1 MFSLSMVDKR
11 GSFFECLLTL
21 WALWSGSKTGTGTAV
36 FVEDSSGSY
45 FYKKKTFFFSGH
57 SFAQKQLKKKFQLLF
72 WERFRLPWQMA
83 HGWESKRATCM
94 GHRKTFSF
102 VKLLHWLNIFET
114 FCKKKKLL
122 HGTQHFSFQNCFTNC
137 YPFFVAFW
145 PRLKK
150 TRLFCSGNVAQ
161 NRQADA
167 RCFPP

>member
-1 MFSLSMVDKR
+1 MVSLSMVDKR

-45 FYKKKTFFFSGH
+45 VYKKKTFFFSGH

-83 HGWESKRATCM
+83 HGWESKRATCIE
-94 GHRKTFSF
+94 HKKTFSF

-114 FCKKKKLL
+114 FCKKKNSCMELNIFRSKTVSQIATLFLL
-122 HGTQHFSFQNCFTNC
+122 LFGQDWRKHDCF
-137 YPFFVAFW
+137 V
-145 PRLKK
+145 LEM
-150 TRLFCSGNVAQ
+150 
-161 NRQADA
+161 
-167 RCFPP
+167 